1 MHDHSVKGKSNRLIT
16 TIVIN
21 VVITAAQII
30 GGILSGSLALISD
43 ALHNLSDATSLLIS
57 LIGIKLSQR
66 ENTTKR
72 TYGFQRAEIISALFN
87 AVILII
93 IAVILFSE
101 SISRFKNPEQIDSR
115 LVIILGIAG
124 IILNAL
130 CVFILEKDSHHSL
143 NLKSAYI
150 HLFTD
155 MLTSVAVTIGG
166 VCIYYYNLLWI
177 DALLCMMISI
187 YLSYISIKL
196 LWDSIKI
203 LMLFT
208 PEGYNLDEIVK
219 TINVIN
225 GIKNVHHVHL
235 WRLNDNSVHFQ
246 AHIDLMENMRI
257 SEFENILKT
266 IHDKLHQLHI
276 DHINIQPELK
286 FDDDKNI
293 IVQDLS

>member
-1 MHDHSVKGKSNRLIT
+1 MHDHSVKGKSKRLIA
-16 TIVIN
+16 TILIN
-21 VVITAAQII
+21 VVITVAQII
-30 GGILSGSLALISD
+30 GGIMSGSLALISD

-57 LIGIKLSQR
+57 LIGVKLSQK
-66 ENTTKR
+66 ENTTTR

-93 IAVILFSE
+93 IAVILFTE
-101 SISRFKNPEQIDSR
+101 SIDRFKNPQQIDSR

-124 IILNAL
+124 VVLNAL

-166 VCIYYYNLLWI
+166 ICIYYYNLLWI
-177 DALLCMMISI
+177 DALLCMSISI

-208 PEGYNLDEIVK
+208 PDGYDLEEIVS
-219 TINVIN
+219 TITAID
-225 GIKNVHHVHL
+225 GIKNVHHVHI
-235 WRLNDNSVHFQ
+235 WRLNDDSVHFQ
-246 AHIDLMENMRI
+246 AHVDLNKNMMI
-257 SEFENILKT
+257 SEFENILEI
-266 IHDKLHQLHI
+266 IHNKLHILHI
-276 DHINIQPELK
+276 NHVNIQPELK
-286 FDDDKNI
+286 FEDDKNI
-293 IVQDLS
+293 IVQDLK